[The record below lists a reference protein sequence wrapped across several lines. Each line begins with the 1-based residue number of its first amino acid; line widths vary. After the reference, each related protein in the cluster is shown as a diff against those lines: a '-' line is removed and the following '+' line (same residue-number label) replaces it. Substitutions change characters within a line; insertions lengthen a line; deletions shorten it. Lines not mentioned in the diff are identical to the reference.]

1 MTTDAGEAITAGRT
15 ALGIELGSTRIKAV
29 LVGPDHAPLA
39 VGSYDWENQ
48 FVDRR
53 WTYSLEAVWAG
64 VQQSVAALAE
74 DVRRRHGV
82 ELAGVGALGVSAM
95 MHGYLAFDGDGEL
108 LTPFRTWRNTNT
120 GRSAERLSAEFGVNI
135 PHRWS
140 VAHLYQAILDREDH
154 VGRLDHLTT
163 LAGYVHW
170 QLTGEKVLGIGDAS
184 GMFPIDTSTDD
195 RATAGWSAPM
205 LARFDQLAAEAG
217 AELTLAD
224 LLPGIASAGQPAGEL
239 TEAGA
244 KLLDPTGRLRPGI
257 PLCPPEGDAG
267 TGMVATNSV
276 APRTGN
282 VSAGTSIFAM
292 VVLEH
297 DLAGVHRELDL
308 VTTPAGD
315 PVAMVHCNNG
325 ASELDAWAG
334 LFTEFA
340 RALGSEADPSA
351 VFEVLFSAALDG
363 ASDGGGMVAYNYL
376 SGEPI
381 TDFEEGRPLFVRSP
395 DSRFDL
401 GTFMR
406 AHLFSSLATLRI
418 GMDVLQ
424 RTEGVRLDRMFA
436 HGGLFRTKG
445 VAQRFLAA
453 AIDTPVSVG
462 DVAAEGGA
470 WGIAV
475 LAAFATRRSPG
486 QGLADYLDTA
496 VFTGATLQTAQPEPA
511 DVAGFDAFMQRY
523 VAGLPVERAAV
534 DHVGI
539 GHRRA
544 EPQTAGT
551 ETTSAAPTEE
561 QPA

>member
-1 MTTDAGEAITAGRT
+1 MPGTTEAGAAITDGRT

-29 LVGPDHAPLA
+29 LIGPDHAPLA
-39 VGSYDWENQ
+39 VGSSDWENQ

-53 WTYSLEAVWAG
+53 WTYSLDAVWTG
-64 VQQSVAALAE
+64 VQQSVAALAD
-74 DVRRRHGV
+74 DVRRRHEA
-82 ELAGVGALGVSAM
+82 ELTTVGALGVSAM
-95 MHGYLAFDGDGEL
+95 MHGYLAFDADDEL
-108 LTPFRTWRNTNT
+108 LTPFRTWRNTST
-120 GRSAERLSAEFGVNI
+120 ARAAERLSAEFGCNI
-135 PHRWS
+135 PQRWS
-140 VAHLYQAILDREDH
+140 VAHLYQAILDSEVH

-184 GMFPIDTSTDD
+184 GMFPIDGSTGGYD
-195 RATAGWSAPM
+195 APM

-217 AELTLAD
+217 AELTLAE
-224 LLPGIASAGQPAGEL
+224 LLPRIARAGSPAGTL
-239 TEAGA
+239 TQDGA
-244 KLLDPTGRLRPGI
+244 ALLDPTGRLRSGI

-297 DLAGVHRELDL
+297 ELAQVHREVDL

-325 ASELDAWAG
+325 ASELEAWVG
-334 LFTEFA
+334 LFAEFA
-340 RALGSEADPSA
+340 RGLGVEVHLSK
-351 VFEVLFSAALDG
+351 VFETLFVAALDG
-363 ASDGGGMVAYNYL
+363 ARDGGGMLAYNYL

-381 TDFEEGRPLFVRSP
+381 TDLEEGRPLFLRSP

-401 GTFMR
+401 ATFMR
-406 AHLFSSLATLRI
+406 THLFASLATLRI

-424 RTEGVRLDRMFA
+424 KAEGVRLDRMFA
-436 HGGLFRTKG
+436 HGGLFKTAG

-462 DVAAEGGA
+462 DVAGEGGA

-475 LAAFATRRSPG
+475 LAAFSADAADRS
-486 QGLADYLDTA
+486 LADYLDTA
-496 VFTGATLQTAQPEPA
+496 VFNRAGLRAVEPDPA
-511 DVAGFDAFMQRY
+511 DVAGFDAFMLRY
-523 VAGLPVERAAV
+523 VAALPVERAAV
-534 DHVGI
+534 DHVG
-539 GHRRA
+539 
-544 EPQTAGT
+544 TA
-551 ETTSAAPTEE
+551 AVTEE
-561 QPA
+561 QSA